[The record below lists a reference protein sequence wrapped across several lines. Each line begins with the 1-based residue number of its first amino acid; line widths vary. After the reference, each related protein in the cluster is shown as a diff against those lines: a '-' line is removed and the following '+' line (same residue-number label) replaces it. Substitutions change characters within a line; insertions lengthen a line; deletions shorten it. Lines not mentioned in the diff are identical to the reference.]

1 MHCIWLAVGRV
12 EAMQR
17 RPPMSTRTGYRL
29 VKLGEMLLT
38 LAEDALAPLGVKPKH
53 IHVMETLLAYDGLS
67 QQDVSRM
74 LGIDP
79 NVLVGLIDDLEARGF
94 AERRRNPED
103 RRRHLIHVTDAGRAA
118 VERSRA
124 LLGTAEDGFFAV
136 LDADQRDVLRDA
148 SERLLTA
155 HRPDWA
161 ETDC

>member
-1 MHCIWLAVGRV
+1 
-12 EAMQR
+12 MQR
-17 RPPMSTRTGYRL
+17 RPPMSNRTGYRL

-38 LAEDALAPLGVKPKH
+38 LAEDALAPLGVKAKH

-103 RRRHLIHVTDAGRAA
+103 RRRHLVHVTDAGRAA
-118 VERSRA
+118 VEQSRT
-124 LLGTAEDGFFAV
+124 LLGAAEDGFFAV
-136 LDADQRDVLRDA
+136 LDEDQRDVLRDA
-148 SERLLTA
+148 SERLLAA